1 MSLNQAPRTAPLAE
15 PLFVLAKINVSPTE
29 TAVTRP
35 FSSIVAMFSSPDSQT
50 YDLSEAFSGNTVAM
64 SWTVSPTSIV
74 ADSILSVMDSTYISL
89 TEIMQEAVSSEPSL
103 VVAVMVAAPSE
114 IAVTSPLSSIEAI
127 TESEETQVTDL
138 SEALSGNTV
147 AISFKVSPIFKET
160 FS

>member
-1 MSLNQAPRTAPLAE
+1 MDPASFGLTVTAH
-15 PLFVLAKINVSPTE
+15 
-29 TAVTRP
+29 
-35 FSSIVAMFSSPDSQT
+35 
-50 YDLSEAFSGNTVAM
+50 
-64 SWTVSPTSIV
+64 
-74 ADSILSVMDSTYISL
+74 
-89 TEIMQEAVSSEPSL
+89 EAVSSDPSL